1 MENEFNEEWP
11 KRINVIKVITY
22 DTEIAYEQ
30 LLEDNRAN
38 DGELNIE
45 FDDILEKITNQ
56 AKEDFGCGWGH
67 QADISDLII
76 TDENGDD
83 Y

>member
-1 MENEFNEEWP
+1 MANEFNDEWP
-11 KRINVIKVITY
+11 RRINVIKVITY

-67 QADISDLII
+67 QVDIHDLII
-76 TDENGDD
+76 EDENGEN